1 MVLGRAV
8 TGRTSNK
15 VPPTQQPFSGLGRE
29 CQSASPVEGQG
40 RAGPL
45 LIQASIVSAQFWVK
59 GLCIQRDELE
69 MRTGCVETFDLPL
82 PKRRRFVN
90 GSGSQVGQR
99 FLLSGL
105 QDPGSTANRGGGN
118 PQRQRPWLSYGGV
131 TRLCM
136 SGSVGNADSCER
148 LHPWFKG
155 RVG

>member
-1 MVLGRAV
+1 MDPSLFR
-8 TGRTSNK
+8 RSH
-15 VPPTQQPFSGLGRE
+15 PTQQPFSGLGRE

-90 GSGSQVGQR
+90 GSGSVILGCWPLGAAGGPEISAVGA
-99 FLLSGL
+99 
-105 QDPGSTANRGGGN
+105 PGSWVNG
-118 PQRQRPWLSYGGV
+118 QPWWRKSPTTEALALIRRSYQTFDTTV
-131 TRLCM
+131 ITEI
-136 SGSVGNADSCER
+136 A
-148 LHPWFKG
+148 
-155 RVG
+155 